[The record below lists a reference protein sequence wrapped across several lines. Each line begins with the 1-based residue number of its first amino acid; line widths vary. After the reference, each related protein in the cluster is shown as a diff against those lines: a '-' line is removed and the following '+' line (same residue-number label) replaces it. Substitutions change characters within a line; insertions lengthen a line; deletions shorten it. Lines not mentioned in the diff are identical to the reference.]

1 MSLPASFLVLY
12 NNVAYCLALVLLLSL
27 LTGGRALKFISAF
40 ILIVLAGLL
49 LTPYPNLIMPVT
61 VCVLTVCFS
70 GLRRKKI
77 IPAFRQCLTA
87 VFIAWCVIMLI
98 SCVCMAA
105 TPDWH
110 GGVGC
115 NLLTGALLVC
125 FALALRLIPGIA
137 KWSRRVELTDYAIML
152 ELLIVLFFSFVLPQ
166 FYPQNPVLT
175 ADDKRQIGIICL
187 SFMAFLL
194 MVGFLI
200 CRMQRMEHERREI
213 KAYIQQQKDFRQQVQ
228 YQFDTVITLKHYYSK
243 LYHGIAPFIRDDD
256 MAGLQAYFE
265 RHIAS
270 IHRSRLEDRGQLTSI
285 RNEVIKNLLDVT
297 VAQVDALENISLE
310 LEVDNKVRFPEDM
323 EMDLFEIMCNLL
335 DNAMRELGGQ
345 APGLLRIVLRG
356 EAEAVSITVANTLHA
371 SADIEKLYQTE
382 RRGRHGYGLNRVRKI
397 VYRHPGMEH
406 FTYKGGMYRG
416 KEILV
421 QQIKVEGVKQC
432 TGD

>member
-1 MSLPASFLVLY
+1 
-12 NNVAYCLALVLLLSL
+12 
-27 LTGGRALKFISAF
+27 
-40 ILIVLAGLL
+40 
-49 LTPYPNLIMPVT
+49 
-61 VCVLTVCFS
+61 
-70 GLRRKKI
+70 
-77 IPAFRQCLTA
+77 
-87 VFIAWCVIMLI
+87 
-98 SCVCMAA
+98 
-105 TPDWH
+105 
-110 GGVGC
+110 
-115 NLLTGALLVC
+115 
-125 FALALRLIPGIA
+125 
-137 KWSRRVELTDYAIML
+137 
-152 ELLIVLFFSFVLPQ
+152 
-166 FYPQNPVLT
+166 
-175 ADDKRQIGIICL
+175 
-187 SFMAFLL
+187 
-194 MVGFLI
+194 
-200 CRMQRMEHERREI
+200 
-213 KAYIQQQKDFRQQVQ
+213 
-228 YQFDTVITLKHYYSK
+228 
-243 LYHGIAPFIRDDD
+243 

-270 IHRSRLEDRGQLTSI
+270 IHRDRLEDRGQLTSI